1 MKDKLC
7 IGKCIRKTLEEKHKW
22 HYSRTS
28 IGIQLQGT
36 RGKTFECAKKIIDCQ
51 YLPDLTTGVLGG
63 SNSTQAKKLN
73 AEKKQ
78 MKRGEKLLWNH
89 MDLLDVFLVI
99 FYPTDVFLW
108 INLLR
113 QFLTKSTL
121 ASKVKKARRKIFKFY
136 GHLFM
141 TTSQVSSNSFV
152 SFSKLQT
159 WTL

>member
-63 SNSTQAKKLN
+63 PQFYTGQEIKRWEETNEKGWKTTLKSHGFAGCFFSHILSDWCFPLNKFVETIPNQIHFGFQSEKGEEKNIQILWPPIYDYQPSFFKL
-73 AEKKQ
+73 
-78 MKRGEKLLWNH
+78 
-89 MDLLDVFLVI
+89 I
-99 FYPTDVFLW
+99 C
-108 INLLR
+108 
-113 QFLTKSTL
+113 
-121 ASKVKKARRKIFKFY
+121 KF
-136 GHLFM
+136 F
-141 TTSQVSSNSFV
+141 
-152 SFSKLQT
+152 
-159 WTL
+159 

>member
-1 MKDKLC
+1 MGVKNVTNERTDKAFLGVGC
-7 IGKCIRKTLEEKHKW
+7 SNSMRKE
-22 HYSRTS
+22 S
-28 IGIQLQGT
+28 
-36 RGKTFECAKKIIDCQ
+36 FECAKKIIDCQ

-63 SNSTQAKKLN
+63 PQFYTGQEIKRWEETN
-73 AEKKQ
+73 EKGWKI
-78 MKRGEKLLWNH
+78 WNH

>member
-1 MKDKLC
+1 MHQKDTG
-7 IGKCIRKTLEEKHKW
+7 GKAQMTLLENKHWYTAPRHQRENLWMCKEDNWLSIFARSNNRRFGRVKFYTGQEIERWEE
-22 HYSRTS
+22 T
-28 IGIQLQGT
+28 
-36 RGKTFECAKKIIDCQ
+36 
-51 YLPDLTTGVLGG
+51 
-63 SNSTQAKKLN
+63 N
-73 AEKKQ
+73 EK
-78 MKRGEKLLWNH
+78 GWKLLWNH